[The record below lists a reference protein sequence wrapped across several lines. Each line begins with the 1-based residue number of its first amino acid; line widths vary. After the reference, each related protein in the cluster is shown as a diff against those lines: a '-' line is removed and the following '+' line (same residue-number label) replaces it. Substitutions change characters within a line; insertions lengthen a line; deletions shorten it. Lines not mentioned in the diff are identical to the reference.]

1 VHPRLVVLP
10 VGHRNRYG
18 HPHPEVVARYRG
30 LGAEIARTD
39 RSGAVEVKLERTGLS
54 VTRAAETEKRYWRE

>member
-1 VHPRLVVLP
+1 VVLP

-18 HPHPEVVARYRG
+18 HPHPEVLARYRA

-39 RSGAVEVKLERTGLS
+39 RHGAVEVRLERAGLAL
-54 VTRAAETEKRYWRE
+54 TRTVDSEKRYWRE